1 MDRPNLL
8 ETLSQETL
16 ISLQQLEPSPV
27 ESPLDLE
34 KQLPNLPPPAPS
46 SRPFGLGLSGSGHGP
61 VYYCKIS
68 SSINNYSAY
77 KNLSNPTSTLL
88 LLRLHNL
95 HNISHHQHLHHSSNN
110 PIRPYLRTLPPPY
123 PPLLPIPSHGAPPCH
138 APSPNTHRIWPHP
151 ADSPPQRLPG
161 PLRRL
166 RTLD

>member
-1 MDRPNLL
+1 MNHLSTSKNNSPTFLHLPHPQDRSAWASAVVAMALYITVRSL
-8 ETLSQETL
+8 AVL
-16 ISLQQLEPSPV
+16 IIIAL
-27 ESPLDLE
+27 
-34 KQLPNLPPPAPS
+34 K
-46 SRPFGLGLSGSGHGP
+46 
-61 VYYCKIS
+61 
-68 SSINNYSAY
+68 

-110 PIRPYLRTLPPPY
+110 PIRPYLRTLPPPH

-151 ADSPPQRLPG
+151 ADPPPQRLPG